1 MVKVLLITLLLFL
14 FSFAK
19 DPMRAMYLTYPLK
32 EKDFKKAVDKLK
44 EGMEGRQVKV
54 IRVLTISDAIRAR
67 GSTEFPNYYVIFG
80 CETPKMKEIL
90 TKAPALSNLVPCS
103 VAVHQEKK
111 SGRIYA
117 TIVNE
122 NVFLDK
128 YGHELTKEE
137 RMEIKKTY
145 RNIRLVLTQ
154 MSGRRLKPIKMP
166 PPKQELVYEE
176 EVKTLAYDDFKILFK
191 TSLDGVNMN
200 VLDVLD
206 VSEESPKFSIFLACN
221 LSYGEAILKDIPQFG
236 TLAPCR
242 VYIYEK
248 PDGSVGVGYIN
259 IPFLLKSYERYLGKE
274 QAEIFR
280 KADEDIK
287 SAIKETKGE

>member
-32 EKDFKKAVDKLK
+32 ERDFKRAVDDIKR
-44 EGMEGRQVKV
+44 GMEEKRIKV
-54 IRVLTISDAIRAR
+54 IRVLTVSDAIRAR

-80 CETPKMKEIL
+80 CETPQMKEIL
-90 TKAPALSNLVPCS
+90 TKAPALSNVIPCS
-103 VAVHQEKK
+103 IAVHQSKENGK
-111 SGRIYA
+111 IYA
-117 TIVNE
+117 TIINE
-122 NVFLDK
+122 NMFLSK
-128 YGHELTKEE
+128 YGHKLTKEE

-154 MSGRRLKPIKMP
+154 MSGVRLKPAKMQAIN
-166 PPKQELVYEE
+166 QELVYEE
-176 EVKTLAYDDFKILFK
+176 EVKNLAYDDFKILFK

-242 VYIYEK
+242 VYVYEK

-259 IPFLLKSYERYLGKE
+259 IPFLLKSYEKHMSKE
-274 QAEIFR
+274 KAEIFR
-280 KADEDIK
+280 KADQDIK
-287 SAIKETKGE
+287 SAIKEAKGE